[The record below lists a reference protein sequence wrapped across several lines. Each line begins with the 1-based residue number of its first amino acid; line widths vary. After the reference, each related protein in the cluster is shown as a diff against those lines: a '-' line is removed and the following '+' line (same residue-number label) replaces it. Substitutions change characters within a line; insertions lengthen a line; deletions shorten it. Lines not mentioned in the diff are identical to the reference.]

1 MSTAIEDAA
10 TRAVRWILNSPA
22 FAGHEDRF
30 PAFATADGWD
40 FDLIRQDWWLWSDG
54 QLAALRC
61 AEAIQDGDDLPRSD
75 VQCRM
80 DEELRIRVVQAGQI
94 ARGEDPGEL
103 DDGLA
108 VSA

>member
-1 MSTAIEDAA
+1 MSGWTNA
-10 TRAVRWILNSPA
+10 AVRHVLSSPA

-30 PAFATADGWD
+30 SAFERDGSWD
-40 FDLIRQDWWLWSDG
+40 FEAILADWLWSAG
-54 QLAALRC
+54 QHAALRC
-61 AEAIQDGDDLPRSD
+61 AQAIQDHDDMPRSD

-108 VSA
+108 ASA